1 MGIRDMDNE
10 RDECPGCKGGSLN
23 VGECCRWLHGEDV
36 AAGDCEIRDADLG
49 NIYVHNTGR

>member
-1 MGIRDMDNE
+1 MDNE